1 MLPRNCFLRGWL
13 CACAALMALVLL
25 PACGSSADGS
35 PPFTSGGSGGGS
47 GNTGLPTSLAFEPS
61 ATLALAPGEQRTLRV
76 VAKPAAEYHI
86 RFALIGEADDAALDL
101 SEVDSNAQGI
111 AEVGL
116 TAPTTSA
123 TFRVRASVGTSES
136 AEAAVSVSAGGF
148 VTLVVHPDYSGKRL
162 KWGDRWVASVRA
174 GTDCASL
181 TGTPPPDGDLKATSE
196 VAQNLFFKDPQI
208 DLVPVGPAL
217 AVTVRAGHFAGGCV
231 DVPPLVAG
239 QPITVTVPVADRPM
253 QLDQTDLGVELGI
266 DTSSPEWAQTI
277 STTINTTADAMV
289 GGAVDDVVALLD
301 GMHTALGQ
309 SAAATAFSQA
319 RSKDGWDSL
328 LYSVLGTGASHV
340 IRTPVKGWLASGAAA
355 FGGSATFVGHLD
367 GKGQAPGKANLTLSS
382 VAGLP
387 PESVGSPS
395 DLGAVSFSGD
405 PGDTVLL
412 GAQLS
417 WMPSLLVTSLALA
430 PAQQDVPTA
439 ATVPEAL
446 ANQVDCTAIGSAL
459 AGTGSNPTEAYPGC
473 DAACAA
479 ALCGNGLVVV
489 WDRAQKSSAVK
500 VEAATLDISATG
512 VVDSMDDV
520 ARPTHFDGS
529 WVGKLSIGQV
539 LLSVGGPAT
548 GYSQPAPP

>member
-1 MLPRNCFLRGWL
+1 
-13 CACAALMALVLL
+13 MALVLL

-395 DLGAVSFSGD
+395 DLAAVSFSGD